1 MPLGPN
7 VEPPLFIPR
16 SEALFTAPRTKS
28 SFRAGTICI
37 LRLLWL
43 HVVDFCSL
51 HILSFTRY
59 YIVVY
64 TGFCSPELAD
74 FQDLYVSS
82 DEKLFN
88 KILTCPNHILRTLL
102 PPPTAQNYSL
112 QNRPHNRQL
121 PDRISRI
128 TDCNFT
134 VGMLYRIMYQIIYIL
149 ALRFSYSC
157 LQLRFDSS

>member
-1 MPLGPN
+1 VPLGPN

-28 SFRAGTICI
+28 SFRAALSVYCASCGCMSLIFALCI
-37 LRLLWL
+37 FYLLL
-43 HVVDFCSL
+43 V
-51 HILSFTRY
+51 Y
-59 YIVVY
+59 YIVVS

>member
-1 MPLGPN
+1 VPLGPN

-51 HILSFTRY
+51 HILSFTR
-59 YIVVY
+59 V
-64 TGFCSPELAD
+64 
-74 FQDLYVSS
+74 LYRCEYWFLFSRASRLNVSS

-88 KILTCPNHILRTLL
+88 KILTCPNRILRTLL